1 MQDKSPSYMRWVDII
16 ENVYDTARVY
26 ANSILIT
33 KDVNIRID
41 WTFSSKLTFQ
51 CYAQPFYADLDYRL
65 FFRLK
70 KPETMDIEPYDYLGI
85 SGNENPDF
93 RLFNTVG
100 TFVLR
105 WEYLPGSTLYLVYNL
120 NQRSDYNF
128 SDKIWNLE
136 KENAAYFKINYWLK
150 F

>member
-1 MQDKSPSYMRWVDII
+1 
-16 ENVYDTARVY
+16 
-26 ANSILIT
+26 
-33 KDVNIRID
+33 
-41 WTFSSKLTFQ
+41 
-51 CYAQPFYADLDYRL
+51 
-65 FFRLK
+65 
-70 KPETMDIEPYDYLGI
+70 MDIEPYDYLGI